1 MILYKRHQLSADI
14 QTYLSKVFELKV
26 LFVRNVDFLS
36 LISNSSNTEAAG
48 WDSKMN
54 DLTLESLVKV
64 WKLLQILGN
73 EQDDQCRY
81 NNEPGGV
88 TNTQKTITWHRH
100 KSVSWYEKISATSR
114 QLTRVMAGAKKMRH
128 FYGRP
133 DVTFYYYCFIVMIKY
148 HLE

>member
-81 NNEPGGV
+81 NNQPAGV
-88 TNTQKTITWHRH
+88 TNTQKTITWHRLN
-100 KSVSWYEKISATSR
+100 SVSWYEKDLSNFKTANTSD
-114 QLTRVMAGAKKMRH
+114 
-128 FYGRP
+128 GR
-133 DVTFYYYCFIVMIKY
+133 C
-148 HLE
+148 